1 MPIRKSFRAL
11 FTLSIA
17 ASIAACVGGGGGDSP
32 VATSALAPAP
42 APSIT
47 AQPADQF
54 VLTDGT
60 TSFTVS
66 ATGTGMTYQWLKGGV
81 VIPGGTAASY
91 TTLPANYVDNGA
103 KFSVAISSPTG
114 NLNSAPA

>member
-17 ASIAACVGGGGGDSP
+17 ASIAACGGGGCDSP
-32 VATSALAPAP
+32 VATSAPAP

-47 AQPADQF
+47 AQPADQS

-66 ATGTGMTYQWLKGGV
+66 TTGTGMTYQWLKGGV

-91 TTLPANYVDNGA
+91 TTLPANYADNGI
-103 KFSVAISSPTG
+103 KFSVAIASPTG

>member
-17 ASIAACVGGGGGDSP
+17 ASIAACGGGGGDSP
-32 VATSALAPAP
+32 VATSAP

-47 AQPADQF
+47 AQPADQS

-66 ATGTGMTYQWLKGGV
+66 ATGTGMTYQWLKSGV
-81 VIPGGTAASY
+81 VISGATAASY
-91 TTLPANYVDNGA
+91 TTPPATYVDNGI